1 MCDYVIRGIAA
12 DGQIRAFAAT
22 TRQMTEEA
30 RRRHNTSPVATAA
43 LGRLMCAAAMLGDQC
58 KSDTDR
64 LTLKIKGD
72 GPIGALYAVAN
83 ARGEVKGFAQNPQIM
98 IHARPDGKLD
108 VGGAVGKGEL
118 TLIRD
123 LGLKEPYV
131 GTCKL
136 VNGEIAE
143 DLTYYFALSEQTPT
157 SVSLGVLMN
166 RDNTVA
172 QAGGFMLQLMPGAT
186 DELAARLEEKIL
198 NAPPVTNWLDK
209 GMTPEDIL
217 GELLDGL
224 GYIQK
229 EKKDVCFRCDCSREK
244 MESVLVGLGRLELL
258 DLILSQETVQV
269 HCDYCNTTYSFSRP
283 ELKAL
288 FKKNFRNDEKHN

>member
-172 QAGGFMLQLMPGAT
+172 QTGGFMLQLMPGAT

-224 GYIQK
+224 GYIQT

-288 FKKNFRNDEKHN
+288 FKKNFRNDEKNN

>member
-1 MCDYVIRGIAA
+1 MCDYVIRGMAA

-83 ARGEVKGFAQNPQIM
+83 ARGEVKGFAKNPQIM

-123 LGLKEPYV
+123 LGLTEPYV

-172 QAGGFMLQLMPGAT
+172 QTGGFMLQLMPGAT

-224 GYIQK
+224 GYIQT

-288 FKKNFRNDEKHN
+288 FKKNFRNDEKNN

>member
-1 MCDYVIRGIAA
+1 MCDYVIRGMAA

-172 QAGGFMLQLMPGAT
+172 QTGGFMLQLMPGAT

-224 GYIQK
+224 GYIQT

-244 MESVLVGLGRLELL
+244 MEIVLVGLGRLELL

-288 FKKNFRNDEKHN
+288 FKKNFRNDEKNN

>member
-1 MCDYVIRGIAA
+1 MCDYVIRGMAA

-123 LGLKEPYV
+123 LGL
-131 GTCKL
+131 
-136 VNGEIAE
+136 
-143 DLTYYFALSEQTPT
+143 
-157 SVSLGVLMN
+157 
-166 RDNTVA
+166 
-172 QAGGFMLQLMPGAT
+172 
-186 DELAARLEEKIL
+186 
-198 NAPPVTNWLDK
+198 
-209 GMTPEDIL
+209 
-217 GELLDGL
+217 
-224 GYIQK
+224 
-229 EKKDVCFRCDCSREK
+229 
-244 MESVLVGLGRLELL
+244 
-258 DLILSQETVQV
+258 
-269 HCDYCNTTYSFSRP
+269 
-283 ELKAL
+283 
-288 FKKNFRNDEKHN
+288 

>member
-1 MCDYVIRGIAA
+1 MCDYVIRGMAA

-224 GYIQK
+224 GYIQT

-288 FKKNFRNDEKHN
+288 FKKNFRNDEKNN